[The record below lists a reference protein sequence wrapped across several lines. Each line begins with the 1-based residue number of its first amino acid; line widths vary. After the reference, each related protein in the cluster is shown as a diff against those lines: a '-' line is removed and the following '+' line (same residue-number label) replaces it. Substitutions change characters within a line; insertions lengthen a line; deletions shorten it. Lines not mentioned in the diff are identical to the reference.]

1 MKNNMKNNILIPL
14 LTLLFVSGCSLKEEI
29 VDTLTPDNSITKQA
43 DVTAFLNGTYA
54 ELLSSD
60 AFKANYAVFFL
71 TADDLNT
78 RAGVGT
84 NNQYSIKTHDA
95 GTAPTSGF
103 WNAMYRIINRSNFL
117 LEKMEPLNINPAYKT
132 RVKGELYF
140 LRGFAY
146 FYLVQLYGDVP
157 LRLKATALTDDLTLT
172 RTPVDKVFEQ
182 IFADFKAASQTLLT
196 RTTLPAAEFSHAT
209 KGAAQAMLAKAYLTF
224 ASYQSLKG
232 TNANANYDLA
242 KLYADSVI
250 NSNQYKL
257 IPSYNDLFDVA
268 KERAAYEEVIFGI
281 PFTRDAQLG
290 ALGSQFA
297 GFFMPS
303 SFGGVAGQGVLKT
316 GVANY
321 GVQPWFYSR
330 YSTGDYANDYRVE
343 RSFLTTWQNTS
354 NPSRR
359 VITFPLVRASATSNE
374 LTEIQPYI
382 NKYIDGAGIANSNQ
396 ENDLFIIRLADVYL
410 IKAEAENEVNGP
422 TAAAYTAFNLLRAR
436 ARNAPGAVRTTPANL
451 PTGLTQDQFRLKII
465 DERALELFAEGHRWF
480 DLVRMKAPN
489 GKSMMEFQF
498 GTFIPTL
505 RAGIPVYSAGTNTWG
520 GGVTEAAA
528 LPAFNPRLML
538 LPIPLSEI
546 VANPKMTQN
555 PGY

>member
-1 MKNNMKNNILIPL
+1 M
-14 LTLLFVSGCSLKEEI
+14 SGCSLKEEI
-29 VDTLTPDNSITKQA
+29 VDTLTPENSITKQA
-43 DVTAFLNGTYA
+43 DVTAFLNGIYA

-60 AFKANYAVFFL
+60 AFKANYAIFFV
-71 TADDLNT
+71 TADDLNI
-78 RAGVGT
+78 RVGVGT
-84 NNQYSIKTHDA
+84 NIAYSIKTHDA
-95 GTAPTSGF
+95 STAPTSGF

-117 LEKMEPLNINPAYKT
+117 LEKMEPLNINAAYKT

-172 RTPVDKVFEQ
+172 RTPAGKVFEQ
-182 IFADFKAASQTLLT
+182 IFADFKAASETLLT
-196 RTTLPAAEFSHAT
+196 RTALPAAEFSHAT
-209 KGAAQAMLAKAYLTF
+209 KGAAQAMLAKAYLTY

-232 TNANANYDLA
+232 TDATANYNFA

-268 KERAAYEEVIFGI
+268 KERDAYQEVIFGI

-297 GFFMPS
+297 GFFMPNTY
-303 SFGGVAGQGVLKT
+303 GNVAGQGTLKT

-321 GVQPWFYSR
+321 NVQPWFYSK
-330 YSTGDYANDYRVE
+330 YSTGDYKDDYRVE

-354 NPSRR
+354 SPSRK
-359 VITFPLVRASATSNE
+359 VITYPLLKASVTSNE
-374 LTEIQPYI
+374 LTETQPYI
-382 NKYIDGAGIANSNQ
+382 NKYIDGAGLANSNQ

-422 TAAAYTAFNLLRAR
+422 TPAAYTAFNMLRAR
-436 ARNAPGAVRTTPANL
+436 ARNANGTIRITPANL
-451 PTGLTQDQFRLKII
+451 EIGLSKDEFRMKVF

-480 DLVRMKAPN
+480 DLVRFKAPN
-489 GKSMMEFQF
+489 GKSMMEYQF
-498 GTFIPTL
+498 GTFLPTL
-505 RAGIPVYSAGTNTWG
+505 KAGLPVFNATTNTWG
-520 GGVTEAAA
+520 GGVTESTSIS
-528 LPAFNPRLML
+528 PFNPKLML
-538 LPIPLSEI
+538 LPIPQSEI

>member
-1 MKNNMKNNILIPL
+1 MKNKIVILLI
-14 LTLLFVSGCSLKEEI
+14 TLFFISGCSLEEEI
-29 VDTLTPDNSITKQA
+29 VDTLTPENSITKQA
-43 DVTAFLNGTYA
+43 DVTAFLNGIYA
-54 ELLSSD
+54 ALLTD
-60 AFKANYAVFFL
+60 GAFKANYAVIFL

-95 GTAPTSGF
+95 STAPTSGF
-103 WNAMYRIINRSNFL
+103 WNTMYQIINRSNFL
-117 LEKMEPLNINPAYKT
+117 LEKIEPLNINAAYKT

-140 LRGFAY
+140 LRAFAY

-157 LRLKATALTDDLTLT
+157 LRLKATALTDDLTLI
-172 RTPVDKVFEQ
+172 RTPSDKVFEQ
-182 IFADFKAASQTLLT
+182 IFADLKTASATLLT
-196 RTTLPAAEFSHAT
+196 RTALPSTEFSHAT

-232 TNANANYDLA
+232 TDATANYNFA

-303 SFGGVAGQGVLKT
+303 SYGNVAGQGTLKT

-321 GVQPWFYSR
+321 GVQPWFYSK
-330 YSTGDYANDYRVE
+330 YSTGDYLNDYRVE

-354 NPSRR
+354 NPSRK
-359 VITFPLVRASATSNE
+359 VITYPLLKASTTSTE

-422 TAAAYTAFNLLRAR
+422 TAIAYTAFNFLRAR
-436 ARNAPGAVRTTPANL
+436 ARNAAGTVRTTPANL
-451 PTGLTQDQFRLKII
+451 AAGLSKDEFRLKII
-465 DERALELFAEGHRWF
+465 DERALELFAEGHRRF
-480 DLVRMKAPN
+480 DLARMKAPN
-489 GKSMMEFQF
+489 GKSMMEYQF
-498 GTFIPTL
+498 GTFIPSL
-505 RAGIPVYSAGTNTWG
+505 KSGIPVFSTATNTWG
-520 GGVTEAAA
+520 GGVTEPAA
-528 LPAFNPRLML
+528 LPAFNPKLML
-538 LPIPLSEI
+538 LPIPISET